1 LGVTDSAPLT
11 SISFYRHRDTAIS
24 LARLTFPDDK
34 YLHDDFA
41 FATRESLIPDIKR
54 RDGQAEIEFDFVLTV
69 ADAKAGDGV
78 VHRQRVEAAE

>member
-1 LGVTDSAPLT
+1 
-11 SISFYRHRDTAIS
+11 
-24 LARLTFPDDK
+24 
-34 YLHDDFA
+34 LHDDFA